1 MQGST
6 HPRRGWSRGQ
16 DARKSKNRW
25 VERYWTYLCNFLH
38 LFLLSYFITAAH
50 FLKQQPENDSCLPV
64 HLFKPHYLQ
73 TPRYPRWRYSNEG
86 VLCDGKWLR
95 SDLSISTLMSH
106 CTSNIS
112 NNLFQACG
120 IFFFLC
126 HAAVKALF
134 LKSCRLFFFF
144 WRQNGRRVGAGAA
157 ITRLQTP
164 CVRFPQHLDLMR
176 SCPLLKRPVKV
187 NGILIQFTNREES
200 TNGSPKAWHLLNG
213 II

>member
-144 WRQNGRRVGAGAA
+144 LKTKRASCRSWSCNNKTSDALRALPSTPGPHAELPFVE
-157 ITRLQTP
+157 TP
-164 CVRFPQHLDLMR
+164 CKSQWHSDTVHKQR
-176 SCPLLKRPVKV
+176 
-187 NGILIQFTNREES
+187 GIN
-200 TNGSPKAWHLLNG
+200 
-213 II
+213 